1 MVSTNK
7 NFHTLNFSEDKD
19 KNKNKHVGSSTDEYI
34 NYKNKNSALCNGF
47 NNKKYIIELNSDKN
61 DPEIINSFSF
71 QDEKKSTKRLNSE
84 PSLIIEQSI
93 QDRKKTIWDDL
104 NYENSDINSDG
115 YMKKYFE
122 YFSNIENE
130 ANNYKDKI
138 YNTLNER
145 NKCIDATLDLS
156 SATSGTDIDVNHFKN
171 NFEINNTPQNGEV
184 NVHVDNN
191 ILNNYSINKETNFIN
206 ENQNVIKKNDT
217 AKCEHIFSNTNIND
231 NNKFIDLEKGPIS
244 NFDSSEDSIKNQNF
258 MNGSLENRQT
268 SIQGNSFD
276 SSVESKMEHN
286 IKTDNKIEKEKNY
299 IESEKKLSYLLLE
312 KKSDEEQIDKG
323 NINDVISCHSN
334 SGYEEK
340 SEKTYKNLDTLLNS
354 KIEKENNFE
363 YLKNIQNEKSDYFDK
378 NQVMKKLGNNY
389 IKTNTRKYCN
399 YKYKREKMNFSL
411 YKNQYTNK
419 NYNFYFSDDYSI
431 NKKKTQRS
439 SSAYTSRGS
448 KSHSSKEKNYDSER
462 EVIRSVKIKNMIN
475 NKHRKCDESSEKDN
489 SKFYSCISNGHNE
502 CNDIYDFHY
511 SYSSQSIIDEDNLHN
526 KQFNTSINYNKT
538 TKKND
543 KNFDIKN
550 NFFLSK
556 KSNNNPFNNNN
567 CIDGRD
573 DNFVLE
579 INDSKC
585 GGENSCTSSKETQ
598 DEEKNML
605 SKRFENNKNIK
616 TKNNTNT
623 VRKNYF
629 FRRPKK
635 TINISDSEKDT
646 HDNKKNNSSIKNRN
660 DCTMLHFKK
669 DNKCQN
675 EICNENSYIIDEDA
689 NNKANKNEGKT
700 DANVSEL
707 FKEDNNNIKNGETN
721 EIDIFNYEKVTE
733 GVDNHK
739 NNLHTNIDINNATNQ
754 CISNDKK
761 EKGKKIEKKIEKKE
775 EDEENSQID
784 EIHKM
789 VEYIM
794 NSENV
799 DFSKIVIKN
808 RKNNDYIK
816 INCFLKEYIS
826 KYNELEHSDFLFCFG
841 ESSED
846 DVIYEKKKSITLEN
860 ENNNVDGAK
869 YARCSFCDSIC
880 ICDSPIKNLG
890 INNGASIL
898 LNKKRIKQ
906 MKNRKVN
913 YNAIDTMWQ
922 PHFHPHNKEFRVRYR
937 YKGSMRLKTI
947 SCKLYG
953 YKNSKKISILFLLRW
968 LLCGKYIAEKTKRS
982 RLSISDINEYNLP
995 ELLISKRKK
1004 RKTDYIKNEDWEKY
1018 EDQKNKEIHQYLN
1031 KINSFILN
1039 HYNDHNFLNKLKN
1052 IINTYD
1058 KKYKK
1063 EKIFTSLNECFKD
1076 QFTENKRQSLTYS
1089 VKNKINEFMSLNQDK
1104 MVNEDIHNI
1113 PNSSPSIPYPHYGP
1127 YNKNFNSSNINY
1139 NNIPYELST
1148 IPNSKIN
1155 SKLYHVAEN
1164 GVPPNNCPY
1173 CACSYWNE
1181 DIYNNIDTQQKC
1193 GLKKKKCVCV
1203 NNASQNLFFKKNPYA
1218 KENEYNIY
1226 DYPTDNLNKNYNDDF
1241 SLFNYPRKK
1250 NRFFDDTEVLNS
1262 RFNKYIIDDHFMKNR
1277 NKFIKMDNKGCNK
1290 MHWKRY
1296 IFDKPYSG
1304 SNHIYNE
1311 YDKFEKNRYTNI
1323 SHKNNN
1329 FVTNKVGNL
1338 PEDDHLFSESP
1349 EMYMRNKQVPNEV
1362 GYNNANLAGS
1372 ENNHQLIN
1380 NTNVNKENHSN
1391 MNDNFGSLINT
1402 ESGIN
1407 KSNLNSNFF
1416 TNTNTKKC
1424 DDYLLTGHDKNKNN
1438 MKVNSNNENTNC
1450 CSSIICE
1457 HKKSDAYVDDKGGN
1471 MVGNCYIDKNNNDQ
1485 VLPSR
1490 NVSNKNNLCINNS
1503 NNAKKIS
1510 NVSTCPSVSKN
1521 ISFYQNYGNKNTEHN
1536 ILPSLSTSCDK
1547 NKVIYEDKINE
1558 INYSKNDIK
1567 KNKQSINPIVIPDDE
1582 TTNYN
1587 CSSHLGLK
1595 NTNKKVLFSMD
1606 KNNENSK
1613 PCSDN
1618 LFASNNCENKNYYYQ
1633 TNNKDDMCV
1642 SEFSY
1647 TSGMNKKI
1655 DESDKILL
1663 AKRNS
1668 YSTSLDY
1675 YKDRINENEQV
1686 REKENNY
1693 DLKTN
1698 YYKHRTSML
1707 ETGTPN
1713 CSCIDDSNLFI
1724 KNKKNKKIQFN
1735 DKNQD
1740 VKKIFNFKNRK
1751 RFTNINLEDI
1761 HEILLKSK
1769 YLNEVKNDQCDHMH
1783 GNSTAIHFC
1792 DKQKQNCDFEC
1803 AKRNSMQHHSFAEYK
1818 NDKPTNSHVHLN
1830 NMWNCN
1836 KHVNGEPFDGA
1847 RYDSHCGY
1855 CSYIDHTKG
1864 GSNCNDANMH
1874 GTHDGYN
1881 NLYKFSEKEM
1891 TKQMKNAKTDYGT
1904 KNIRNNMS
1912 NDFNNDKHKFNNN
1925 IYDKKNADKYNHI
1938 DLENDESKMNY
1949 LCHEKNNNK
1958 NDNENDRNFTNNQNI
1973 YDNISNYT
1981 NKKKENEKD
1990 DDAVNCSEG
1999 NNDKNNKHNN
2009 ILDYIFHELNSTPQN
2024 CDIDIGYT
2032 SSILSEVSKDENK
2045 KKKKKSDSK
2054 NQYASAKVQD
2064 LSMDIIP
2071 SENKK
2076 NSNDISFNKDDIQKY
2091 LHDYK
2096 NLLHS
2101 NKSKLKE
2108 IMPNENFELIKKFI
2122 KEVKKK
2128 NAAIA
2133 Q

>member
-1 MVSTNK
+1 MGSTNK
-7 NFHTLNFSEDKD
+7 NFHTLNFSEDND
-19 KNKNKHVGSSTDEYI
+19 KNKNKHAGSSTDEYI
-34 NYKNKNSALCNGF
+34 NYKNKSSALCNGF
-47 NNKKYIIELNSDKN
+47 SNKKYIIELNSDKN
-61 DPEIINSFSF
+61 DEEIINSYSF
-71 QDEKKSTKRLNSE
+71 EDEKKTTKRLNSE
-84 PSLIIEQSI
+84 PSLIIEPSG
-93 QDRKKTIWDDL
+93 QDRKKAIWDDL

-122 YFSNIENE
+122 YFNSIENE
-130 ANNYKDKI
+130 GNNYKDKI
-138 YNTLNER
+138 YNTLNGR

-171 NFEINNTPQNGEV
+171 NFEINNTQKNEKL
-184 NVHVDNN
+184 NIHVDNN
-191 ILNNYSINKETNFIN
+191 LINNYSINNETNFIN
-206 ENQNVIKKNDT
+206 ENQNVVKKNDT
-217 AKCEHIFSNTNIND
+217 TKCEPIFSNTNIN
-231 NNKFIDLEKGPIS
+231 NNNEFIDLEKGPIS

-258 MNGSLENRQT
+258 MNGNIENRQT

-276 SSVESKMEHN
+276 SSIESKMEYN
-286 IKTDNKIEKEKNY
+286 IKTDNKIGKEKNY
-299 IESEKKLSYLLLE
+299 IESEKKLSYLLME
-312 KKSDEEQIDKG
+312 KKIDEEQIDKG
-323 NINDVISCHSN
+323 NINDVISCNSN

-340 SEKTYKNLDTLLNS
+340 NAKPYTNLDTLLNS
-354 KIEKENNFE
+354 KMEKETNFE
-363 YLKNIQNEKSDYFDK
+363 YLKNMQNEKSDYFDK
-378 NQVMKKLGNNY
+378 NQVMKKLGNSF
-389 IKTNTRKYCN
+389 IKTNTRKYYN

-462 EVIRSVKIKNMIN
+462 EVIKRVKIKNMIN
-475 NKHRKCDESSEKDN
+475 SKYRKRDESSEKEN

-511 SYSSQSIIDEDNLHN
+511 SYSSQSIIDEENSHN
-526 KQFNTSINYNKT
+526 EQFNTSINYKKE
-538 TKKND
+538 TKKNNH
-543 KNFDIKN
+543 NFDVKN

-556 KSNNNPFNNNN
+556 KSTNDPFNNN
-567 CIDGRD
+567 CIDERD
-573 DNFVLE
+573 GNYGLE
-579 INDSKC
+579 INDAKC
-585 GGENSCTSSKETQ
+585 DGENGCTSSKETQ

-623 VRKNYF
+623 IRKKYF

-635 TINISDSEKDT
+635 TVNTSDGEKDM
-646 HDNKKNNSSIKNRN
+646 HDNKKSSGNIKNRN
-660 DCTMLHFKK
+660 DCTTLHFKK
-669 DNKCQN
+669 DSKFQN
-675 EICNENSYIIDEDA
+675 EMCNNNSYIIDEDT
-689 NNKANKNEGKT
+689 NSKTNKNEGKS
-700 DANVSEL
+700 DGNISEL
-707 FKEDNNNIKNGETN
+707 FNEDNNNIKNSETN
-721 EIDIFNYEKVTE
+721 EIDIFNYEKSTE
-733 GVDNHK
+733 GVDDNK
-739 NNLHTNIDINNATNQ
+739 NNSHTNIDTTNVTNQ
-754 CISNDKK
+754 CTNDEKK
-761 EKGKKIEKKIEKKE
+761 EKGKKVEKKE
-775 EDEENSQID
+775 EEDKDNSQVD
-784 EIHKM
+784 EIHKI

-794 NSENV
+794 HSENV

-816 INCFLKEYIS
+816 INFFLKEYIS

-860 ENNNVDGAK
+860 QNNNTDGTK

-898 LNKKRIKQ
+898 LNKKRLKQ

-1004 RKTDYIKNEDWEKY
+1004 RKTDYMKNEDWEKY

-1058 KKYKK
+1058 KRYKK
-1063 EKIFTSLNECFKD
+1063 EKIFTSLNDCFKD
-1076 QFTENKRQSLTYS
+1076 QCTENKRQSLTYS
-1089 VKNKINEFMSLNQDK
+1089 VKNKINEFMSLNPDK
-1104 MVNEDIHNI
+1104 MIDDDIHNMHN
-1113 PNSSPSIPYPHYGP
+1113 PPPSIPYPHYGP
-1127 YNKNFNSSNINY
+1127 YNKNFNSSNMNY
-1139 NNIPYELST
+1139 NNMAYELPT
-1148 IPNSKIN
+1148 IPNSKIH

-1164 GVPPNNCPY
+1164 TGPQNNCPY

-1181 DIYNNIDTQQKC
+1181 DIYNNIDAQPNC
-1193 GLKKKKCVCV
+1193 ELKKKKCACV
-1203 NNASQNLFFKKNPYA
+1203 NNGSQNLFFKKNLYT

-1226 DYPTDNLNKNYNDDF
+1226 DYPTNHLDKNYNDDF
-1241 SLFNYPRKK
+1241 SLFTYPKKK
-1250 NRFFDDTEVLNS
+1250 NRFYDDTDVLNS
-1262 RFNKYIIDDHFMKNR
+1262 RFNKYVIDDHFMKNR
-1277 NKFIKMDNKGCNK
+1277 NKFIKMENKMENK

-1296 IFDKPYSG
+1296 PFDKPYTSS
-1304 SNHIYNE
+1304 SNRNHNHMYNE
-1311 YDKFEKNRYTNI
+1311 YDMVDKNRYPSI

-1329 FVTNKVGNL
+1329 FATNKVTNL
-1338 PEDDHLFSESP
+1338 ADGDHLFSESP
-1349 EMYMRNKQVPNEV
+1349 EMYMRNKQAPNEV
-1362 GYNNANLAGS
+1362 GYNNSNLIGS
-1372 ENNHQLIN
+1372 EHNQQLIN
-1380 NTNVNKENHSN
+1380 NANVNKESHPN
-1391 MNDNFGSLINT
+1391 MNDDFGSLTNT
-1402 ESGIN
+1402 EQGVN
-1407 KSNLNSNFF
+1407 KSNMNSNFF
-1416 TNTNTKKC
+1416 TNSNTKKC
-1424 DDYLLTGHDKNKNN
+1424 DDYLLTGHDKNN
-1438 MKVNSNNENTNC
+1438 MKVNTSSENANC

-1457 HKKSDAYVDDKGGN
+1457 HKKSNTHVDDKGGN

-1490 NVSNKNNLCINNS
+1490 NASTKNNLCISNS
-1503 NNAKKIS
+1503 NNVKKIS

-1521 ISFYQNYGNKNTEHN
+1521 ISFYPNYGNKNTEHN
-1536 ILPSLSTSCDK
+1536 ILSPSCENNKGIYDDK
-1547 NKVIYEDKINE
+1547 NND
-1558 INYSKNDIK
+1558 INYSKNDLK
-1567 KNKQSINPIVIPDDE
+1567 QNKQSINPIVIPDDE
-1582 TTNYN
+1582 TNNYN
-1587 CSSHLGLK
+1587 CSSHLGFK

-1606 KNNENSK
+1606 QNNENNK
-1613 PCSDN
+1613 PCPGN
-1618 LFASNNCENKNYYYQ
+1618 LFSSSNNCENKNYYYQ

-1647 TSGMNKKI
+1647 TSGMKKKI
-1655 DESDKILL
+1655 DESDKILFG
-1663 AKRNS
+1663 KRNS

-1675 YKDRINENEQV
+1675 YKDRINTHEHA
-1686 REKENNY
+1686 REKDNIY
-1693 DLKTN
+1693 GLKPN
-1698 YYKHRTSML
+1698 FYKHRRSML
-1707 ETGTPN
+1707 ENGNPD
-1713 CSCIDDSNLFI
+1713 CGCIDDSNLFI

-1783 GNSTAIHFC
+1783 GHSTGTHFC

-1803 AKRNSMQHHSFAEYK
+1803 AKRNSMQHNSFSECK
-1818 NDKPTNSHVHLN
+1818 NDKHTSSHAHLSS
-1830 NMWNCN
+1830 MWNCN

-1855 CSYIDHTKG
+1855 CSYIDHAKG
-1864 GSNCNDANMH
+1864 GSNYNDADV
-1874 GTHDGYN
+1874 HDGYKN
-1881 NLYKFSEKEM
+1881 AYKFSENEM
-1891 TKQMKNAKTDYGT
+1891 AKQMKNAKTDYLT
-1904 KNIRNNMS
+1904 KNIRNSMH
-1912 NDFNNDKHKFNNN
+1912 NDFNNAKHKFNNN
-1925 IYDKKNADKYNHI
+1925 IYDKKNSDKYIHI
-1938 DLENDESKMNY
+1938 DLESDENKMDY
-1949 LCHEKNNNK
+1949 LCHEKNNSN
-1958 NDNENDRNFTNNQNI
+1958 NDIENDRNFTNNQNM
-1973 YDNISNYT
+1973 YDNINNYT
-1981 NKKKENEKD
+1981 NQKKENEKED
-1990 DDAVNCSEG
+1990 DVVNGSEV
-1999 NNDKNNKHNN
+1999 NNDKNNKHNKL
-2009 ILDYIFHELNSTPQN
+2009 LDYIYHELNNTPQN

-2045 KKKKKSDSK
+2045 KKKKTDSK
-2054 NQYASAKVQD
+2054 NQYALAKAQD

-2071 SENKK
+2071 SESKK
-2076 NSNDISFNKDDIQKY
+2076 NSNDVSFNKDDIEKY

-2096 NLLHS
+2096 NLLYS

-2108 IMPNENFELIKKFI
+2108 IIPNENFEVIKKFI

>member
-19 KNKNKHVGSSTDEYI
+19 KNKHVGSSTDEYI
-34 NYKNKNSALCNGF
+34 NYKNKSNALCNGF
-47 NNKKYIIELNSDKN
+47 NSKKYIIELNSDKN
-61 DPEIINSFSF
+61 DPEIINSFPF
-71 QDEKKSTKRLNSE
+71 QDEKKNTKRLNSE
-84 PSLIIEQSI
+84 PPLIIEQNI
-93 QDRKKTIWDDL
+93 QDRKKSIWDKL
-104 NYENSDINSDG
+104 NYKNNDINNDG
-115 YMKKYFE
+115 YIKKYFE

-130 ANNYKDKI
+130 GNNYKGKI
-138 YNTLNER
+138 YNKLTDR

-156 SATSGTDIDVNHFKN
+156 SGTSGTDIDINHFKN
-171 NFEINNTPQNGEV
+171 NFEINNTPKNEKV
-184 NVHVDNN
+184 NVHLENN
-191 ILNNYSINKETNFIN
+191 ILNNYSINNETNSIN
-206 ENQNVIKKNDT
+206 ENQNAIKKNDT
-217 AKCEHIFSNTNIND
+217 TKCEHIFSNTND
-231 NNKFIDLEKGPIS
+231 NKKFIDLEKGLIS

-276 SSVESKMEHN
+276 SSIESKIEHN
-286 IKTDNKIEKEKNY
+286 IKTDNKIEKDKNY
-299 IESEKKLSYLLLE
+299 IETEKKLSYLLME
-312 KKSDEEQIDKG
+312 KKSDEETIDKG
-323 NINDVISCHSN
+323 NINDVISSNSN

-340 SEKTYKNLDTLLNS
+340 NETSYKNLDTLLNS
-354 KIEKENNFE
+354 KIEKESNFE

-378 NQVMKKLGNNY
+378 NHDMKKLGNNF

-399 YKYKREKMNFSL
+399 YKHKREKMNFSL

-448 KSHSSKEKNYDSER
+448 KSQSSKERNYDSER
-462 EVIRSVKIKNMIN
+462 EVIKNVKIKNIIN
-475 NKHRKCDESSEKDN
+475 NKHRPRDESCEKDN

-526 KQFNTSINYNKT
+526 KQFNTSINYNKAT
-538 TKKND
+538 NKND
-543 KNFDIKN
+543 QNFDIKN
-550 NFFLSK
+550 NFFLPQ
-556 KSNNNPFNNNN
+556 KSNNTPFNNN

-573 DNFVLE
+573 SSSVLE
-579 INDSKC
+579 ISDSKC

-598 DEEKNML
+598 DEEKNMI

-616 TKNNTNT
+616 TKNNTNI

-635 TINISDSEKDT
+635 IINISDGEKET
-646 HDNKKNNSSIKNRN
+646 HDNKKNSGTIKNRN

-675 EICNENSYIIDEDA
+675 EICKDNTYIIDEDV
-689 NNKANKNEGKT
+689 NNKANKNKGKT
-700 DANVSEL
+700 DGTVSEQ
-707 FKEDNNNIKNGETN
+707 FNEDNNNIKNNETN

-733 GVDNHK
+733 EGDNQK
-739 NNLHTNIDINNATNQ
+739 NNLHTTFETTNVSNQ
-754 CISNDKK
+754 CINNDKK
-761 EKGKKIEKKIEKKE
+761 EKGKKIEKTTEKKE
-775 EDEENSQID
+775 EENEENNQID

-789 VEYIM
+789 VDYIM
-794 NSENV
+794 HSENV

-846 DVIYEKKKSITLEN
+846 DVIYEKKKSIALEN
-860 ENNNVDGAK
+860 ENNNVDGTK

-890 INNGASIL
+890 IANGISIL

-906 MKNRKVN
+906 MKNRKIN

-1018 EDQKNKEIHQYLN
+1018 EEQKNKEIHQYLN

-1076 QFTENKRQSLTYS
+1076 QFTDNKRQSLTYS

-1104 MVNEDIHNI
+1104 IVSDDIHNL
-1113 PNSSPSIPYPHYGP
+1113 PNSQPSIPYPHYGP
-1127 YNKNFNSSNINY
+1127 YNKNFNPSIMNY
-1139 NNIPYELST
+1139 SNIPYELPT
-1148 IPNSKIN
+1148 IPNSKMN
-1155 SKLYHVAEN
+1155 SKLYHIAEN
-1164 GVPPNNCPY
+1164 DRPPNNCPY
-1173 CACSYWNE
+1173 CACSYCNE
-1181 DIYNNIDTQQKC
+1181 DIYNNIDTQQTY
-1193 GLKKKKCVCV
+1193 GIKKKKCVCV
-1203 NNASQNLFFKKNPYA
+1203 NNANHNLFFKKNLYT

-1226 DYPTDNLNKNYNDDF
+1226 DYPPDNLDKNYNDDF
-1241 SLFNYPRKK
+1241 SLFNYPKKK
-1250 NRFFDDTEVLNS
+1250 NRFFDDTEVLNN
-1262 RFNKYIIDDHFMKNR
+1262 RYNKYAIDDHFMKNP

-1290 MHWKRY
+1290 MHWKRH
-1296 IFDKPYSG
+1296 IFDKPYTG
-1304 SNHIYNE
+1304 SNHIYND
-1311 YDKFEKNRYTNI
+1311 YDKFAKNRYTSI
-1323 SHKNNN
+1323 PHKNNN
-1329 FVTNKVGNL
+1329 FVTNKAGNL
-1338 PEDDHLFSESP
+1338 PEDDHLFREYP
-1349 EMYMRNKQVPNEV
+1349 EMYIRNKQVSNEA
-1362 GYNNANLAGS
+1362 GYSNTNIAGS
-1372 ENNHQLIN
+1372 ENNHQLTT
-1380 NTNVNKENHSN
+1380 NTNVNKENHH
-1391 MNDNFGSLINT
+1391 
-1402 ESGIN
+1402 
-1407 KSNLNSNFF
+1407 NLNDNFF
-1416 TNTNTKKC
+1416 TNNANTKKC

-1457 HKKSDAYVDDKGGN
+1457 HKKSDTCVDGKDGN
-1471 MVGNCYIDKNNNDQ
+1471 MVGNCYIDKHNNDKT
-1485 VLPSR
+1485 LPSR
-1490 NVSNKNNLCINNS
+1490 NISNKNNLCINNS
-1503 NNAKKIS
+1503 SNTKKIS

-1536 ILPSLSTSCDK
+1536 ILPSLSGSCEKDK
-1547 NKVIYEDKINE
+1547 VNE
-1558 INYSKNDIK
+1558 INYSKNDLK

-1587 CSSHLGLK
+1587 CSSHVGLK
-1595 NTNKKVLFSMD
+1595 NGNKKVLFSMD
-1606 KNNENSK
+1606 KNNENNK

-1618 LFASNNCENKNYYYQ
+1618 LVTSNNFENKNYYYQ

-1647 TSGMNKKI
+1647 TSGMKKKI
-1655 DESDKILL
+1655 DESDKILFG
-1663 AKRNS
+1663 KRNS

-1675 YKDRINENEQV
+1675 YKDRINEHEQV
-1686 REKENNY
+1686 REKENIY
-1693 DLKTN
+1693 DLN
-1698 YYKHRTSML
+1698 YYKHRASML

-1769 YLNEVKNDQCDHMH
+1769 YLNEVKNDQCEHIH
-1783 GNSTAIHFC
+1783 GNSTANHFC
-1792 DKQKQNCDFEC
+1792 DKQKQSCDFEC
-1803 AKRNSMQHHSFAEYK
+1803 AKRNTMQHNSFAECK
-1818 NDKPTNSHVHLN
+1818 NDKPTSSHAHLN

-1836 KHVNGEPFDGA
+1836 KHVNGEPFDDA

-1855 CSYIDHTKG
+1855 CSYIDHAKG
-1864 GSNCNDANMH
+1864 EINCNDGNMH
-1874 GTHDGYN
+1874 STHDGYK

-1891 TKQMKNAKTDYGT
+1891 TKQMKNAKTDYVT
-1904 KNIRNNMS
+1904 QNIRNCIP

-1925 IYDKKNADKYNHI
+1925 IYDKKSADKYNHI
-1938 DLENDESKMNY
+1938 DLENDENKMNY
-1949 LCHEKNNNK
+1949 LCSEKNKSGSIYTNMHEKGSNK
-1958 NDNENDRNFTNNQNI
+1958 NDIENDRNFTNNQNI

-1981 NKKKENEKD
+1981 NIKKENEKD
-1990 DDAVNCSEG
+1990 EDDAVKCSEVSS
-1999 NNDKNNKHNN
+1999 DKNNKHNN
-2009 ILDYIFHELNSTPQN
+2009 ILDYIFHELNNTPQN

-2032 SSILSEVSKDENK
+2032 SSILSE
-2045 KKKKKSDSK
+2045 
-2054 NQYASAKVQD
+2054 D

-2076 NSNDISFNKDDIQKY
+2076 NSNDILFNKDDIQKY

-2096 NLLHS
+2096 NLLYS
-2101 NKSKLKE
+2101 NKNKLKE
-2108 IMPNENFELIKKFI
+2108 IPNENCELIKKFI